1 MDNQFDFAIVGGGI
15 LGIATAYKLQLK
27 HPDSSIIVFEKED
40 LLANHQTGN
49 NSGVIHS
56 GLYYKPGSKKAQLCM
71 QGKQELKIFAQ
82 QFGVPHETCGKV
94 VVATSEN
101 EIPQLNRK
109 NFFVQTNMES
119 NGR

>member
-1 MDNQFDFAIVGGGI
+1 MDG
-15 LGIATAYKLQLK
+15 KHQLK
-27 HPDSSIIVFEKED
+27 AFAKEF
-40 LLANHQTGN
+40 N
-49 NSGVIHS
+49 
-56 GLYYKPGSKKAQLCM
+56 
-71 QGKQELKIFAQ
+71 
-82 QFGVPHETCGKV
+82 VPHETCGKI